1 MAFQDA
7 WVVDKTM
14 FDYVSQ
20 GGGCACCGIT
30 NAMMNWDKFQQCSD
44 WDTDDEHREL
54 FSPWPTFIHEDVQTQ
69 RCIIR
74 ASMKQQLSSYASFRA
89 THGDSFKSWLAALPL
104 SAKQRAFQVPE
115 SEVLHYVAAHD
126 CNVHGPYGIVLN
138 AVTDQIKQFH
148 ATNYLDGRHPAE
160 IYLEKHLHYEKGA
173 FTVSSTFMASAEPF
187 LSCLSYLGGPRLFPT
202 PPNPPDE
209 EDGGNTT
216 TPSTLE
222 PPVKGSTSTVDHVVQ
237 SFRSDRRLLRLVI
250 VRSFADILR
259 RKYLRDVVHNLDEN
273 QHQASLDNT
282 NDDDAADNNNL
293 DGC

>member
-1 MAFQDA
+1 MYAQPTYIIMVDTYEIHGDTSKQRTIVAMQPHRNNMTLSSRVELKDDNKSPARRRNSMAFQDA

-44 WDTDDEHREL
+44 WGTHRPLPILSSPSVQWTRRTITFLLILTMVLLDTDDEHREL

-74 ASMKQQLSSYASFRA
+74 ASMKQQLSSYASFRT

-104 SAKQRAFQVPE
+104 SAKKR
-115 SEVLHYVAAHD
+115 
-126 CNVHGPYGIVLN
+126 C
-138 AVTDQIKQFH
+138 AVSI
-148 ATNYLDGRHPAE
+148 
-160 IYLEKHLHYEKGA
+160 
-173 FTVSSTFMASAEPF
+173 
-187 LSCLSYLGGPRLFPT
+187 
-202 PPNPPDE
+202 
-209 EDGGNTT
+209 
-216 TPSTLE
+216 
-222 PPVKGSTSTVDHVVQ
+222 DHVVQ

-273 QHQASLDNT
+273 QHQASVDNT
-282 NDDDAADNNNL
+282 NDDDAADNNSNL

>member
-209 EDGGNTT
+209 EGR
-216 TPSTLE
+216 ST
-222 PPVKGSTSTVDHVVQ
+222 
-237 SFRSDRRLLRLVI
+237 
-250 VRSFADILR
+250 
-259 RKYLRDVVHNLDEN
+259 
-273 QHQASLDNT
+273 
-282 NDDDAADNNNL
+282 
-293 DGC
+293 